1 MPRLQHIVVNKLTS
15 DQIHELQKDVS
26 DVEVQLALFSMQQGK
41 APRPDGFP
49 VEFFVK
55 NWGVVQADFIKAVKH
70 CFGNDS
76 LHTRLNST
84 IISLIPKVPN
94 LSTMHEYRPISCCNT
109 VYKVYSKIL
118 TERMKRILPE
128 LISNRQNIFSKEG

>member
-1 MPRLQHIVVNKLTS
+1 MPRLQQIVVNKLTS

-49 VEFFVK
+49 VEVFVK
-55 NWGVVQADFIKAVKH
+55 NWRVVQADFIKAVKH

-94 LSTMHEYRPISCCNT
+94 PSTLHEYRPISCCNT
-109 VYKVYSKIL
+109 VYNATL
-118 TERMKRILPE
+118 R
-128 LISNRQNIFSKEG
+128 F